1 MTVHVA
7 LLRIFSPSCKSCN
20 ADISAIQVSDLDI
33 SR

>member
-7 LLRIFSPSCKSCN
+7 LRIFSPSCKSCN